1 MSFGSFF
8 GRTVIVLVKI
18 FRSIKSLA
26 FQRKNRKK
34 KKKHYKNN
42 KMAGITAYLSILTL
56 NVNGLNSPIKRQ
68 NSSLAH
74 KAGLNHLFPAR
85 NASY

>member
-1 MSFGSFF
+1 MPYPTSFPCQFHGTVASLPEWIIPGSCPTPPSPIYLMSFGSFF

-34 KKKHYKNN
+34 KKKALQK
-42 KMAGITAYLSILTL
+42 
-56 NVNGLNSPIKRQ
+56 Q
-68 NSSLAH
+68 
-74 KAGLNHLFPAR
+74 
-85 NASY
+85 